1 MLRKAVKVN
10 NSVVVSS
17 VRFRSTQAQPA
28 AAPVAGAS
36 VHEVRDSEWDSAL
49 PYSKIPG
56 PSVFKML
63 KDFAPG
69 GRYHN
74 ANLPTMH
81 RLFRE
86 DYGELVRMP
95 GFLGRNDVLLSFRP
109 DDYETL
115 FRNEGQW
122 PIRRGIDTFT
132 YYRQK
137 VRPDVFKGL
146 GGLVTEQGENWQT
159 FRTAVNPVMLQ
170 PKIVKLYVDKL
181 DAVAQEFMKI
191 MVRIRDDK
199 NELPG
204 DFSQWLNRWA
214 LETMGV
220 LALDTRLG
228 VLDDSESEEAKLIV
242 NNIRQFFEL
251 TYQLDV
257 LPSVWKYY
265 KSPTFNK
272 LMKVLDSLTEV
283 VMAKVDD
290 AVVRLEKNPSAPSD
304 TQSVLEKLL
313 KVDRHVAIVM
323 AFDML
328 LAGVD
333 TTSTGTT
340 GILYLLATNP
350 DKQAKLREELRT
362 VLPKKDSPLTPENM
376 RNLPYLRACI
386 KEGLRLC
393 PPTAGNV
400 RAAGKDMVLQG
411 YQIPKGTDV
420 AMASMILN
428 HEEKF
433 VERAKDFLPERW
445 LKEEGYPN
453 AKDAHPFLYLPFGFG
468 ARTCI
473 GRRLAMLEME
483 MIVSRI
489 TRQFDYR
496 WNYGELEIRATL
508 INVPINELR
517 FQMTELDD

>member
-1 MLRKAVKVN
+1 
-10 NSVVVSS
+10 
-17 VRFRSTQAQPA
+17 
-28 AAPVAGAS
+28 
-36 VHEVRDSEWDSAL
+36 
-49 PYSKIPG
+49 
-56 PSVFKML
+56 
-63 KDFAPG
+63 
-69 GRYHN
+69 
-74 ANLPTMH
+74 MH

-290 AVVRLEKNPSAPSD
+290 AVIRLEKNPSAPSD

-333 TTSTGTT
+333 TTSSGTT

-508 INVPINELR
+508 INVPINELK